1 MQPMVIF
8 VDEIDALFRSRFA
21 DDCAVERHLKTE
33 FMQLWDGLATT
44 EADVLIIGATNRPQD
59 LDPAV
64 QRRFERS
71 FLLSLPDEESRLDIF
86 RKALA
91 SVPKEKGFDFSLCSR
106 LTEGYA
112 SSDIAMVCKAAVRQM
127 EKESRQKQPSGTGTG
142 ALEPKAR
149 PLLSQ
154 DVRKVLETFYP
165 TSWTSRAY
173 GSYSDQ
179 PSPPQYPSS
188 FPSSD
193 EQDYEEMED
202 WDED

>member
-1 MQPMVIF
+1 MIALWRDISRQNVS
-8 VDEIDALFRSRFA
+8 VEILNMLHGLICWKCVF
-21 DDCAVERHLKTE
+21 CVWCTV
-33 FMQLWDGLATT
+33 MQLWDGLATT

-127 EKESRQKQPSGTGTG
+127 EKESRPKQRQGTGTG
-142 ALEPKAR
+142 PLEPKAR

-154 DVRKVLETFYP
+154 VRLL
-165 TSWTSRAY
+165 SLW
-173 GSYSDQ
+173 
-179 PSPPQYPSS
+179 
-188 FPSSD
+188 
-193 EQDYEEMED
+193 YEFIH
-202 WDED
+202 